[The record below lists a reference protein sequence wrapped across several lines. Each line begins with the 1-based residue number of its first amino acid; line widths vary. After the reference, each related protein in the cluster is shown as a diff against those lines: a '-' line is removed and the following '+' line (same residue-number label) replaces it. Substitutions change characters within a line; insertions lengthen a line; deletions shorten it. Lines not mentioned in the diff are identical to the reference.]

1 MYAPSCGAAPGC
13 PLEGDLQYQESI
25 PERVKMGKIKK
36 ILGAFL
42 HAPERFDELA
52 GRIAKTDS
60 SLGKRVDEL
69 NIDWFME
76 QLLGNREL
84 LEKLNRQLSITPT
97 VWGDPARLEIDETA
111 DVFTCF
117 FNTNSGRIRIGQY
130 TFAGSDVSLLAGSHD
145 PKLTGY
151 LRRDAELSEGC
162 DITIGNGVWLA
173 SGCIVLGPCEIG
185 DNAVIAAGAVVAPGT
200 VVPAGAVYA
209 GIPAKETG
217 RLDPADGAGAEA
229 PAVLS
234 ALERNGG
241 ILFTTGWTSKSTGI
255 LSHPARF
262 LKGEGVALTRLS
274 QATVEYRMK
283 DTEKAEILIS
293 GPGGEQRLVLSGTEG
308 KTETGLPVLTDEVTE
323 IRFRLLTP
331 GAEVLLSVY

>member
-42 HAPERFDELA
+42 HAPERVDELA
-52 GRIAKTDS
+52 GRIANTDS

-209 GIPAKETG
+209 GIPAKKINN
-217 RLDPADGAGAEA
+217 RKNNL
-229 PAVLS
+229 LK
-234 ALERNGG
+234 LEQAY
-241 ILFTTGWTSKSTGI
+241 ISSKK
-255 LSHPARF
+255 L
-262 LKGEGVALTRLS
+262 
-274 QATVEYRMK
+274 Q
-283 DTEKAEILIS
+283 
-293 GPGGEQRLVLSGTEG
+293 
-308 KTETGLPVLTDEVTE
+308 
-323 IRFRLLTP
+323 
-331 GAEVLLSVY
+331 

>member
-1 MYAPSCGAAPGC
+1 MTTNWK
-13 PLEGDLQYQESI
+13 
-25 PERVKMGKIKK
+25 RT
-36 ILGAFL
+36 
-42 HAPERFDELA
+42 
-52 GRIAKTDS
+52 KT
-60 SLGKRVDEL
+60 
-69 NIDWFME
+69 
-76 QLLGNREL
+76 
-84 LEKLNRQLSITPT
+84 
-97 VWGDPARLEIDETA
+97 
-111 DVFTCF
+111 
-117 FNTNSGRIRIGQY
+117 
-130 TFAGSDVSLLAGSHD
+130 
-145 PKLTGY
+145 
-151 LRRDAELSEGC
+151 
-162 DITIGNGVWLA
+162 
-173 SGCIVLGPCEIG
+173 
-185 DNAVIAAGAVVAPGT
+185 
-200 VVPAGAVYA
+200 
-209 GIPAKETG
+209 
-217 RLDPADGAGAEA
+217 ADGAGAEA

-241 ILFTTGWTSKSTGI
+241 ILFTAGWTSKSTGI

>member
-1 MYAPSCGAAPGC
+1 
-13 PLEGDLQYQESI
+13 
-25 PERVKMGKIKK
+25 MGKIRK
-36 ILGAFL
+36 IIGAFL

-84 LEKLNRQLSITPT
+84 LGKLNRQLSITPT
-97 VWGDPARLEIDETA
+97 VWGDPDRLEIDDTA

-209 GIPAKETG
+209 GIPAKEISRLELTG
-217 RLDPADGAGAEA
+217 SDGIEA
-229 PAVLS
+229 PAVLD

-241 ILFTTGWTSKSTGI
+241 ILFTGGWTSKSTGI
-255 LSHPARF
+255 LSHPGRF
-262 LKGEGVALTRLS
+262 LKEEGTALTRLNR
-274 QATVEYRMK
+274 ATVEYRMK
-283 DTEKAEILIS
+283 DVEKAELLIT
-293 GPGGEQRLVLSGTEG
+293 GPGGEQRLVLTGAEG
-308 KTETGLPVLTDEVTE
+308 KTETPLPVLTDEVTE

-331 GAEVLLSVY
+331 EAEVLLSVY